1 MPASSVSSITRMNS
15 TIRDLFTILYDLSP
29 LELEL
34 LFILIAK
41 NKPIALEPLANE
53 LDRDK
58 TTVFRSLQKMVNLRI
73 CEKETKSLREGGW
86 YHVYKAI
93 DVAAFKMETEKRV
106 KEIKESFD
114 RLLKRFESELD
125 KSISSAYE

>member
-15 TIRDLFTILYDLSP
+15 SIRDLFTILYDLSL

-34 LFILIAK
+34 LFILISK
-41 NKPIALEPLANE
+41 NKPVALETLAKE

-73 CEKETKSLREGGW
+73 CEKETKTLKEGGW

-93 DVAAFKMETEKRV
+93 DIAAFKMETEKRV

-125 KSISSAYE
+125 KIISSAYE

>member
-1 MPASSVSSITRMNS
+1 MNS
-15 TIRDLFTILYDLSP
+15 SIRDLFTILYDLSP
-29 LELEL
+29 LEMEL

-41 NKPIALEPLANE
+41 NKPIALETLAKD

-73 CEKETKSLREGGW
+73 CEKETKTLKEGGW

-114 RLLKRFESELD
+114 RLMKRFESELD
-125 KSISSAYE
+125 KIISSAYE

>member
-15 TIRDLFTILYDLSP
+15 SIRDLFTILYDLSP

-41 NKPIALEPLANE
+41 NKPIALETLAKD

-73 CEKETKSLREGGW
+73 CEKETKTLKEGGW
-86 YHVYKAI
+86 YHVYKSI

-114 RLLKRFESELD
+114 RLMKRFESELD
-125 KSISSAYE
+125 KIISSAYE